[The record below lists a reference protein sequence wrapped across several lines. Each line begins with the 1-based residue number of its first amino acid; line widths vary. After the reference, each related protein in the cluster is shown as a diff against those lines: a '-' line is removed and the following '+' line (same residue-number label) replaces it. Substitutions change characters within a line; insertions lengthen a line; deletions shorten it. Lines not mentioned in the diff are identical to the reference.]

1 MPGAGGVR
9 VDVWLWSVR
18 LTPSRSVATDL
29 CRSSKVTIN
38 GVTAKPASTVKPGD
52 RIEARI
58 AKRDR
63 VVEVVE
69 TISKRVGAPIAVTCY
84 IDCSPLVAREGVDAV
99 PLQRDRGA
107 GRPTKRDRRQIDRLR
122 G

>member
-1 MPGAGGVR
+1 MTSGVR

-29 CRSSKVTIN
+29 CRSSRVTIN

-69 TISKRVGAPIAVTCY
+69 PIAKRVGAPIAVTCY
-84 IDCSPLVAREGVDAV
+84 VDLSPLVVRDESAPAV
-99 PLQRDRGA
+99 QRDRGA
-107 GRPTKRDRRQIDRLR
+107 GRPTKRDRRQIDKLR
-122 G
+122 S

>member
-1 MPGAGGVR
+1 MSGTR

-38 GVTAKPASTVKPGD
+38 GAAAKPASTVKPGD
-52 RIEARI
+52 RVAARI

-69 TISKRVGAPIAVTCY
+69 PIVKRVGAPIAVTCY
-84 IDCSPLVAREGVDAV
+84 VDHSPVVITETASAPLV
-99 PLQRDRGA
+99 RDRGT

-122 G
+122 P